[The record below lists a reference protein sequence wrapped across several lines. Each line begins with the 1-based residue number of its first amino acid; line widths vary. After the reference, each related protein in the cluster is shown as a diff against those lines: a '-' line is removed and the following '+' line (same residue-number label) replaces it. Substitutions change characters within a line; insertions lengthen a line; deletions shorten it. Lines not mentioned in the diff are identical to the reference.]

1 MKTRAF
7 LSLVAASALQFATN
21 AEPTVDF
28 LLNTGLLEPHSITA
42 AGDTKFYITDSATH
56 RVLSFDSDNASL
68 ITLAGVNGQ
77 SGSANGPGF
86 LARFLAPKGLV
97 MARGGL
103 VVADSGNHTLR
114 FLTLTG
120 SVSVVTTFA
129 GAAGQPGLVDGPAGS
144 ARFNYPVG
152 LAADTAGNIYVADSK
167 NSAIRKI
174 DLGNNVTTLS
184 TNFFEPTA
192 LAFDDNQQ
200 LFVADTRNNA

>member
-1 MKTRAF
+1 
-7 LSLVAASALQFATN
+7 
-21 AEPTVDF
+21 
-28 LLNTGLLEPHSITA
+28 
-42 AGDTKFYITDSATH
+42 
-56 RVLSFDSDNASL
+56 
-68 ITLAGVNGQ
+68 NGQ

-174 DLGNNVTTLS
+174 DLANNVTTLS

-200 LFVADTRNNA
+200 LFVADTRNNAIKLIKNDGSIILLAGSATKVAGTNDSFFATEALFNQPSGLIWLGGSTGLLVSDTGNHTLRRVYYNSIVAQFFP